1 VRTVLKRIVIPVAV
15 LVVIAFALIVARE
28 TREVVLL
35 AGSIHPLLGQL
46 VLWLLLLTY
55 TVCVALPVVAFARL
69 PKRLVPPSAGDA
81 AGHEAYLKALAR
93 SLRGNRNLSELPV
106 TAGDP
111 TTIERALQ
119 ALAQQAR
126 QRTIETATAVFVS
139 TAVSQS
145 GRLDGL
151 MVLVTQSRLIWN
163 IAHLYW
169 QRPSLR
175 DLASL
180 YTNVATAAFVAQNVD
195 DFDFSDLV
203 EPVLAPVLAD
213 SVVSAIPGFSPV
225 ANLIANSSIDGT
237 VNAFLTLRIG
247 CLASAYCRSVTR
259 PSPRSLRRTATVEAA
274 GMLGAVAKQG
284 AERVTQAIWDAA
296 KRSRVGEAASALAG
310 VAARTAEHVAATV
323 STISEASG
331 AKAAAGFLAR
341 IVNHAT
347 TRTSNAIGESVTR
360 RRTEL

>member
-1 VRTVLKRIVIPVAV
+1 VRRIVIPVAV
-15 LVVIAFALIVARE
+15 LMVIAFALIVARE

-35 AGSIHPLLGQL
+35 AGSVHPLLGQL

-55 TVCVALPVVAFARL
+55 TVCVALPVVAFVRL
-69 PKRLVPPSAGDA
+69 PKRLLAPSPGDA
-81 AGHEAYLKALAR
+81 AGHEAYMKALAR
-93 SLRGNRNLSELPV
+93 SLRGNRSLSHLAV
-106 TAGDP
+106 TADDEA
-111 TTIERALQ
+111 TIDRALEE
-119 ALAQQAR
+119 LAQRAR

-151 MVLVTQSRLIWN
+151 MVLVTQSRLIWQ

-180 YTNVATAAFVAQNVD
+180 YANVATAAFVAQNVD
-195 DFDFSDLV
+195 DFDFSELV

-225 ANLIANSSIDGT
+225 AHLVANSSIDGT

-247 CLASAYCRSVTR
+247 CLASAYCRSLTT

-274 GMLGAVAKQG
+274 GMLGAVAKHG

-296 KRSRVGEAASALAG
+296 RRSKVGEAASTLAG
-310 VAARTAEHVAATV
+310 VAARTAEQVAAAV
-323 STISEASG
+323 SSISETSG

-341 IVNHAT
+341 IVTQAA
-347 TRTSNAIGESVTR
+347 TRTSNAISESVIR
-360 RRTEL
+360 KRSEL